1 MIKHFPK
8 LLLLACSVA
17 FWGAATAADVTVKG
31 EVLEVKD
38 VDSYTYLRLKTAQGE
53 VWSAVLTAP
62 VKKGEVVTIE
72 NAVQMDNFQSNTLK
86 KTFPVIYF
94 GSLVGAPEYVA
105 PKMGA
110 ATAPIAKA
118 DLMADVKVPR
128 ATGAQAYTVAE
139 IINKSTT
146 LKDKN
151 VVLRA
156 RVVKVNGGIL
166 GKNWLHVRDGSG
178 SESDATNDLLVTSA
192 DTARLGDTVL
202 INGTVRADKDFG
214 GGYAFKVMVEG
225 ATLKP

>member
-1 MIKHFPK
+1 MTHFPK
-8 LLLLACSVA
+8 LLLLACGVA
-17 FWGAATAADVTVKG
+17 FWGAAVAEDVTVKG
-31 EVLEVKD
+31 EVLEIRD
-38 VDSYTYLRLKTAQGE
+38 VDSYTYLRMKTAKGE

-94 GSLVGAPEYVA
+94 GSLVGAPEHVA

-110 ATAPIAKA
+110 TPSPLAKA
-118 DLMADVKVPR
+118 ELVADVKVPK

-139 IINKSTT
+139 IIGKGAA

-156 RVVKVNGGIL
+156 RVVKFNPAIM

-178 SESDATNDLLVTSA
+178 SEADGSNDLLVTSA
-192 DTARLGDTVL
+192 DTAKVGDTVL
-202 INGTVRADKDFG
+202 VSGTVRNDKDFG
-214 GGYAFKVMVEG
+214 GGYAFKVLVEG

>member
-1 MIKHFPK
+1 MKHFSK
-8 LLLLACSVA
+8 TLLLACSVA
-17 FWGAATAADVTVKG
+17 FCGAVNAEDVTVKG

-38 VDSYTYLRLKTAQGE
+38 VDSYTYLRMKTAKGE

-94 GSLVGAPEYVA
+94 GSLVGAPEHVA

-118 DLMADVKVPR
+118 DLMADVKVPK
-128 ATGAQAYTVAE
+128 ASGAQAYTVAE

-156 RVVKVNGGIL
+156 RVVKVNTAIL

-178 SESDATNDLLVTSA
+178 SEADATNDLLVTSA

-202 INGTVRADKDFG
+202 INGIVRADKDFG

>member
-1 MIKHFPK
+1 MTHFPK
-8 LLLLACSVA
+8 LLLLACGVA
-17 FWGAATAADVTVKG
+17 FWGAAVAEDVTVKG
-31 EVLEVKD
+31 EVLEIRD
-38 VDSYTYLRLKTAQGE
+38 VDSYTYLRMKTAKGE

-94 GSLVGAPEYVA
+94 GNLVGAPEYVA
-105 PKMGA
+105 PKSSA
-110 ATAPIAKA
+110 ATAPVTKA
-118 DLMADVKVPR
+118 DLAANVKVPK

-139 IINKSTT
+139 IIGKGAA

-156 RVVKVNGGIL
+156 RVVKFNPAIM

-178 SESDATNDLLVTSA
+178 SEADGSNDLLVTSA
-192 DTARLGDTVL
+192 DTAKLGDTVL